1 MTTTPSLF
9 PYDPGTVVNLMAE
22 AEQGYR
28 FANWTGDVDE
38 IADADA
44 ASTTITMNDDYA
56 ISANFIARYD
66 LTIDSTAGGSVTG
79 PGEGTF
85 TYDDGT
91 TVDLITQP
99 EQGYRFVNWT
109 GDVNDIA
116 DVQAA
121 ATNITI
127 RRDST
132 ITANFIAQYDLTVD
146 STTGGSVTGPGEGAF
161 TYDDGTAVDL
171 IAEAE
176 QVYRFVN
183 WTGDVDEIADVQA
196 ATTTITIRGDSTI
209 TANFEEIPRYNLAVS
224 STAGG
229 SVTDP
234 GQGTFNYYEGTEVDL
249 IAGPEEGY
257 RFVNWTGDVD
267 DIADVQAATT
277 TITIMGASTITA
289 NFEEIPRYNLAV
301 SSTAGGSVTGPGEG
315 TFTYYE
321 GTEVDLIAGPEEGC
335 RLVDWTG
342 DVHHIADVQ
351 AATTTIT
358 IMGDFTI
365 AANFEEIPQYDLAIN
380 STAGGSVTGPG
391 EGTFT
396 YYEGTEVD
404 LIAEPEE
411 GYRLVNWTGDVH
423 DIADVQ
429 AAAATITLM
438 GNATII
444 ANFEEIPQYDLA
456 ISSTAGGSVTGPGE
470 GTFTYDD
477 RTVVDLIAEPDDGYG
492 FVNWTGDVDD
502 IADVQA
508 ATTTITIRGNS
519 TITANFIFQ
528 YELTI
533 DSTDGGSVSEPGE
546 GTFAC
551 DEGAVVNL
559 VAEAEEGSRFVNW
572 TGDIDAID
580 DTGAAITTITMEGDY
595 SITANFRTAG
605 GGCFIATAAYG
616 TPMADEIETLREF
629 RDGYLLTNPLGQALV
644 DLYYR
649 TSPPV
654 AQFIT
659 EHPSL
664 KSVVRVGL
672 LPAVAMS
679 TAVVNTT
686 PIEKIAIICLLAL
699 VSVAVAIC
707 AKKRRGRGREYT

>member
-1 MTTTPSLF
+1 
-9 PYDPGTVVNLMAE
+9 
-22 AEQGYR
+22 
-28 FANWTGDVDE
+28 
-38 IADADA
+38 
-44 ASTTITMNDDYA
+44 
-56 ISANFIARYD
+56 
-66 LTIDSTAGGSVTG
+66 
-79 PGEGTF
+79 
-85 TYDDGT
+85 
-91 TVDLITQP
+91 
-99 EQGYRFVNWT
+99 
-109 GDVNDIA
+109 
-116 DVQAA
+116 
-121 ATNITI
+121 
-127 RRDST
+127 
-132 ITANFIAQYDLTVD
+132 
-146 STTGGSVTGPGEGAF
+146 
-161 TYDDGTAVDL
+161 
-171 IAEAE
+171 
-176 QVYRFVN
+176 
-183 WTGDVDEIADVQA
+183 
-196 ATTTITIRGDSTI
+196 
-209 TANFEEIPRYNLAVS
+209 
-224 STAGG
+224 
-229 SVTDP
+229 
-234 GQGTFNYYEGTEVDL
+234 
-249 IAGPEEGY
+249 
-257 RFVNWTGDVD
+257 
-267 DIADVQAATT
+267 
-277 TITIMGASTITA
+277 MGAS
-289 NFEEIPRYNLAV
+289 
-301 SSTAGGSVTGPGEG
+301 
-315 TFTYYE
+315 
-321 GTEVDLIAGPEEGC
+321 
-335 RLVDWTG
+335 
-342 DVHHIADVQ
+342 
-351 AATTTIT
+351 
-358 IMGDFTI
+358 TI

-396 YYEGTEVD
+396 YYEGTVVD